1 MYNLSVSK
9 SREKSRQAIDSVHE
23 LRDSTTIQASNDLKN
38 GIRLSNINANNA
50 NMSYSNS
57 GRALLMMNPRR
68 QVFSTHQNRDLVS
81 LNEKEVDYLL

>member
-23 LRDSTTIQASNDLKN
+23 LRDSTTLQANN
-38 GIRLSNINANNA
+38 GIRLSNNNHNV
-50 NMSYSNS
+50 NMMSSSGS

-68 QVFSTHQNRDLVS
+68 QVFSTH
-81 LNEKEVDYLL
+81 